1 MKIKIQNLHKSYFKN
16 ETEIRVLRGIDA
28 EIKSGDFISLTGPS
42 GAGKSTLL
50 HVLGTLD
57 DPTEGSIHY
66 DGNLANHR
74 DGQWISNFRNDK
86 VGFIFQFHHLLP
98 EMTALE
104 NVMLPLL
111 IRRMG
116 WQEAQV
122 SASKWLSDVG
132 LSDRLE
138 HKPTEL
144 SGGEQQRVALAR
156 AMVGNPSLL
165 LADEPTGNLDEAT
178 GDLVFNLIRDLSQKS
193 GITVVFVTHHTGLAS
208 RAPINWQLE
217 EGTLMDPRVRE
228 EDR

>member
-1 MKIKIQNLHKSYFKN
+1 MKIRIQNLHKSYFKN
-16 ETEIRVLRGIDA
+16 DSEIHVLRGIDA
-28 EIKSGDFISLTGPS
+28 EIESGDFISLTGPS

-57 DPTEGSIHY
+57 DPTQGAIY
-66 DGNLANHR
+66 YNGAQANHR
-74 DGQWISNFRNDK
+74 DGHWISQFRNDQ

-111 IRRMG
+111 IRRHS
-116 WQEAQV
+116 WKDARN
-122 SASKWLSDVG
+122 SASQWLTDVG
-132 LSDRLE
+132 LADRLE

-178 GDLVFNLIRDLSQKS
+178 GDVVFNLIRDLSLKS
-193 GITVVFVTHHTGLAS
+193 GITVVFVTHHTGLAA
-208 RAPINWQLE
+208 RAPKHWQLKD
-217 EGTLMDPRVRE
+217 GQLA
-228 EDR
+228 